1 MEFGE
6 EIVRLFARLEDLR
19 ARAEHGEVAVSAF
32 LSPRELHFARRELDR
47 SGIPFFAFGGYEGA
61 QRQRVYLLPDY
72 MEDVNSERELL
83 DYGYSTDVCV
93 IKVRGSGFV
102 TLSHRD
108 FMGSLLGLG
117 VERSVIGDIVV
128 TDAGRE
134 AVVFCDDTIAVF
146 LLETWTK
153 VGNDKIRTERISLPE
168 NFIPARRFAPISDTV
183 ASPRLDAVV
192 AAICKLSRE
201 KARVMVE
208 NETVEVDYETLSR
221 PDRTVEAPCLVTV
234 RGYGKYRILSLSE
247 QTKKGRY
254 RLAAEKYL

>member
-6 EIVRLFARLEDLR
+6 EIVSLFSRLEDLR

-47 SGIPFFAFGGYEGA
+47 GGVRFFTFGGYEGA
-61 QRQRVYLLPDY
+61 ERQKIYFLPDY

-83 DYGYSTDVCV
+83 DYGYSSAVCA
-93 IKVRGSGFV
+93 IKVKGSGFV

-128 TDAGRE
+128 TDTGRE
-134 AVVFCDDTIAVF
+134 AVVFCDETIAIF
-146 LLETWTK
+146 LLEAWTK
-153 VGNDKIRTERISLPE
+153 AGNDKIRTERFSLPE
-168 NFIPARRFAPISDTV
+168 GFSYTRRFAPISDTV

-201 KARVMVE
+201 KARVIVE

-221 PDRTVEAPCLVTV
+221 PDRTIEAPCLVTV
-234 RGYGKYRILSLSE
+234 RGYGKYRILSLSD

-254 RLAAEKYL
+254 RLFAEKYL

>member
-47 SGIPFFAFGGYEGA
+47 SGIRFFAFGGYEGA
-61 QRQRVYLLPDY
+61 QRQRIYFLPDY
-72 MEDVNSERELL
+72 MENVSFADELL
-83 DYGYSTDVCV
+83 DYGYSTDVCA
-93 IKVRGSGFV
+93 IKVKGSGFV
-102 TLSHRD
+102 TLSHGD

-128 TDAGRE
+128 TDMGRE
-134 AVVFCDDTIAVF
+134 AVVFCDEAIALF

-153 VGNDKIRTERISLPE
+153 AGNDKIKTERFSLPKD
-168 NFIPARRFAPISDTV
+168 FIPERRFAPISDTV

-201 KARVMVE
+201 KARVIVE
-208 NETVEVDYETLSR
+208 NETVEVDYEMLSR
-221 PDRTVEAPCLVTV
+221 PDRAIEAPCLVTV

-247 QTKKGRY
+247 QTTKGRY
-254 RLAAEKYL
+254 RLVAEKYL